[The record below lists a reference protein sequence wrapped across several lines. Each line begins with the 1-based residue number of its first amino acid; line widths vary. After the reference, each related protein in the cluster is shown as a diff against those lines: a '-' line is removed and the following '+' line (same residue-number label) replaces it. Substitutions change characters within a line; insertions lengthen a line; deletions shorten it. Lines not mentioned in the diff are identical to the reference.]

1 MKIKK
6 ILKTKLKKFSYR
18 DTFIQIINR
27 LILYWGWSICLYLT
41 LWGINKFFPL
51 PFLGKDFFLLISLIS
66 VGLAISITFLRRKT
80 LFEIACFIDKK
91 SELKERVSTAWEFSL
106 KKKENIFTPFLV
118 KDTLS
123 ELQEIKTSHVFPYYP
138 PSQVMYLLYTLIVIF
153 LFLSLSYF
161 PSLNMEKRRTYLYQ
175 EANILKAL
183 SEELSEEGKRENL
196 KSVTLLVPRVKELS
210 EKTSEGKIG
219 PEELL
224 KAYDYLQEEI
234 EARIQEKKRELLQEL
249 NSLLQK
255 EKQGSSLQRKIQ
267 EAMEAI
273 KKGEYEKA
281 RKLLEEFPLPGEK
294 KELRELE
301 SLSKAK
307 KDFEKSYERMSNQLK
322 KDEARKESF
331 PEIAQETSEK
341 EKALFEEIKSLG
353 GISPYSSS
361 PSKEKEEKEVF
372 LEPKKEGELSKVK
385 GQGEDSLLMS
395 LIENLFLPDSSI
407 GLKEREAF
415 SSYQKLM
422 INRLFEEKIPGTY
435 KERVKEYFTSLE
447 PK

>member
-1 MKIKK
+1 MKLKN
-6 ILKTKLKKFSYR
+6 ILKTKLKKFSHR
-18 DTFIQIINR
+18 DTFIQIVNR
-27 LILYWGWSICLYLT
+27 IILYWGGTICFYLT

-51 PFLGKDFFLLISLIS
+51 SFLGKDFFILISLIS
-66 VGLAISITFLRRKT
+66 VGLAISIALLQRKT

-91 SELKERVSTAWEFSL
+91 SELKERVSAAWEFSL
-106 KKKENIFTPFLV
+106 KKKKNIFTPFLV

-123 ELQEIKTSHVFPYYP
+123 QLKGIKTSYVFPYHP
-138 PSQVMYLLYTLIVIF
+138 PPQVMYLLYTLIVIF

-161 PSLNMEKRRTYLYQ
+161 PSLHKEKRRTYLYQ

-196 KSVTLLVPRVKELS
+196 KSVALLVPRVKELS
-210 EKTSEGKIG
+210 EKTGKGEIG
-219 PEELL
+219 PNELL

-234 EARIQEKKRELLQEL
+234 EARIQEKKGELLQKL

-255 EKQGSSLQRKIQ
+255 EKQGSSLQRKLQ
-267 EAMEAI
+267 EAMESI

-294 KELRELE
+294 KELKELE

-307 KDFEKSYERMSNQLK
+307 EDFEESYERLSNQLK
-322 KDEARKESF
+322 KDKDQKESF
-331 PEIAQETSEK
+331 PKMAQESDKK
-341 EKALFEEIKSLG
+341 EEVLSKEIKSSVG
-353 GISPYSSS
+353 VSSRS
-361 PSKEKEEKEVF
+361 LLSSKEKETL

-385 GQGEDSLLMS
+385 GQGEDSLLMN
-395 LIENLFLPDSSI
+395 LIENLFLPDSSR

-422 INRLFEEKIPGTY
+422 INKLFEEKIPGTY

>member
-1 MKIKK
+1 MKIKN
-6 ILKTKLKKFSYR
+6 ILKPNLKKFSHR
-18 DTFIQIINR
+18 DTLIQMINR
-27 LILYWGWSICLYLT
+27 VILYSGGTICLYLT

-51 PFLGKDFFLLISLIS
+51 SFLGKDFFILISLIS
-66 VGLAISITFLRRKT
+66 VGLAISITLLQRKT

-91 SELKERVSTAWEFSL
+91 SELKERVSTAWELSL
-106 KKKENIFTPFLV
+106 KKEKNIFTPFLL

-123 ELQEIKTSHVFPYYP
+123 QIEGIKTSYVFPYHP
-138 PSQVMYLLYTLIVIF
+138 PPQVMYLLYALIVIF

-161 PSLNMEKRRTYLYQ
+161 PSLNMEKRRKYLYQ
-175 EANILKAL
+175 EANILKTL
-183 SEELSEEGKRENL
+183 SKELLEEGKRENL
-196 KSVTLLVPRVKELS
+196 KSVTLLIPRVKELS
-210 EKTSEGKIG
+210 EKTGKGEIG

-224 KAYDYLQEEI
+224 KAYDYLQKEI
-234 EARIQEKKRELLQEL
+234 EARIQEKKRELLQKL

-255 EKQGSSLQRKIQ
+255 EKQGSSLQRKLQ

-281 RKLLEEFPLPGEK
+281 RKLLEKFSLPGEK
-294 KELRELE
+294 KELKELE
-301 SLSKAK
+301 SLSKARK
-307 KDFEKSYERMSNQLK
+307 NFEKNYERLSNQLK
-322 KDEARKESF
+322 KGKDQKESF
-331 PEIAQETSEK
+331 PKIAQESDKK
-341 EKALFEEIKSLG
+341 EEVLSKEIKSSVG
-353 GISPYSSS
+353 VSSLF
-361 PSKEKEEKEVF
+361 PLPPKGKEAP

-385 GQGEDSLLMS
+385 GQEEDSLLMS

-422 INRLFEEKIPGTY
+422 INKLFEEKIPGTY